1 MKSILKEKKA
11 KSNLGV
17 HFESAAQ
24 SSSLGAVR
32 WTLPEEDV
40 TQHSSAPTKSSF
52 TARPK
57 DLKDLRRLQDCV
69 RFLSQWKEQVEKV
82 CKSGQHSR
90 QGASKMADQ
99 REQSLEQCQKLILQW
114 AKELKTV
121 DIDTTAWQQKR
132 EEPQDQETQREHQ
145 EDSRDTEMRIMEW
158 AKELQSVTERCGL
171 MKDEVAQ
178 MLRQVELKK
187 KKVGRLLP
195 FLEFITWSLLKDD
208 AGTVAQLWLATKQR
222 TWKTE
227 TPKYIPNSVWEW
239 ICSASVDITLDPQT
253 SHPWLL
259 LSDDRKKV
267 QESLSPAEVS
277 FGPQR
282 FDIWPCVLG
291 WEGLSSGRH
300 YWEVD
305 LANNGY
311 WRLGL
316 TTASAKRLGRFP
328 MDPAEGYWA
337 LWRSTR
343 QFYACSKPETVLPLT
358 LVPRKVGVYLD
369 YDEGQVSFYNVE
381 NRVHIYTFK
390 DNFKEKLYPLFAPL
404 DGRTL
409 MTICSSIH

>member
-1 MKSILKEKKA
+1 MKSILKDKKA
-11 KSNLGV
+11 KSKLGV

-52 TARPK
+52 TSRPK
-57 DLKDLRRLQDCV
+57 DLNDLRRLQDCV
-69 RFLSQWKEQVEKV
+69 RFLSQWREQVEQV
-82 CKSGQHSR
+82 CK
-90 QGASKMADQ
+90 GASKMANQ

-121 DIDTTAWQQKR
+121 DIDTTDWQQKR
-132 EEPQDQETQREHQ
+132 EEPQDQE
-145 EDSRDTEMRIMEW
+145 DSEEAEMRIMEW

-171 MKDEVAQ
+171 MRDEVAQ

-195 FLEFITWSLLKDD
+195 FLEFITWSLLKAD

-227 TPKYIPNSVWEW
+227 TPHKYIPNSVWEW

-259 LSDDRKKV
+259 LSDDHKKV
-267 QESLSPAEVS
+267 QESLTPAEVS
-277 FGPQR
+277 FSPQR

-316 TTASAKRLGRFP
+316 TTASAKRLGRFQ
-328 MDPAEGYWA
+328 MVPAEGYWA

-343 QFYACSKPETVLPLT
+343 QFYACSKPETALPLS
-358 LVPRKVGVYLD
+358 LVPRKMGVYLD

-381 NRVHIYTFK
+381 NRAHIYTFK

-409 MTICSSIH
+409 ISICSSTH